1 MITKIK
7 GQFKAFKDQAV
18 KVMAHPVRRTVGIG
32 LAVLLLGMIVF
43 TVFINNKVNFHANE
57 SRGSN
62 TNELSVMPE
71 VKTSLVEK
79 KEISEN
85 VNTYGTISYYQKVN
99 VSSKLEENAAKVNF
113 DVGDAVSKGQVL
125 AELRNEEIKLG
136 LDIAKQEVKG
146 KQAALDLSDARYKSA
161 QQNIEKN
168 IESLESL
175 KLQEKQKKFE
185 LENLSHVMSNKAAL
199 LEVGG
204 ITREQF
210 REIENNYTMSK
221 MQYDGV
227 VKQIQASEIGFR
239 DSDIQAEGESI
250 PSDHQKRMEILKKI
264 NTKIEWAE
272 MNISKADIVKA
283 QLQYNSADMAYKES
297 LIRAPIDGLVAMR
310 YVEPGE
316 KVSKDKPLF
325 TLIDI
330 DSVYIEMPV
339 PETEMP
345 QIRQNQSIAL
355 KVDAYPTMKFN
366 GVVETVYP
374 MIDVKTRTA
383 TVRCKIRN
391 QKLDRKRYLLL
402 PGMFVRADITTSAKK
417 ESLVVPFEAMAQ
429 KDSSQIKLF
438 LVKRSTTETNVG
450 YVVEKWVPYTKIADN
465 YIELAQGV
473 DPGDSVAISG
483 LDFLETGMKVKIKD

>member
-7 GQFKAFKDQAV
+7 GQMKAFKDQAGR
-18 KVMAHPVRRTVGIG
+18 VMAHPVRRTVGIG
-32 LAVLLLGMIVF
+32 LAVVLLGMIVF
-43 TVFINNKVNFHANE
+43 TVFINNKINLRGNDT
-57 SRGSN
+57 RGSN

-71 VKTSLVEK
+71 VKTALVEK
-79 KEISEN
+79 KELTEN
-85 VNTYGTISYYQKVN
+85 VNTYGTISYFQKVN
-99 VSSKLEENAAKVNF
+99 VSSKLEEIAARVNF

-125 AELRNEEIKLG
+125 TELRNDEIKLG

-185 LENLSHVMSNKAAL
+185 LENLSHVLSNKAAL

-204 ITREQF
+204 ITREQY
-210 REIENNYTMSK
+210 REVENNFTMSK
-221 MQYDGV
+221 MQYDGII
-227 VKQIQASEIGFR
+227 KQIQASEIGFR
-239 DSDIQAEGESI
+239 DSDIRSEGESV
-250 PSDHQKRMEILKKI
+250 PSDRSRKVEVLKKI

-272 MNISKADIVKA
+272 MNISKAEIVKS
-283 QLQYNSADMAYKES
+283 QLQYNSAEMSYRES

-310 YVEPGE
+310 YIEPGE
-316 KVSKDKPLF
+316 KVARDKPIF

-330 DSVYIEMPV
+330 EYVYIEMPV
-339 PETEMP
+339 PETELP
-345 QIRQNQSIAL
+345 QIRQNQSVSM
-355 KVDAYPTMKFN
+355 KVDAYPTMSFK
-366 GVVETVYP
+366 GMVETVYP

-383 TVRCKIRN
+383 TVRCKIKN

-429 KDSSQIKLF
+429 KDSSQIKIF
-438 LVKRSTTETNVG
+438 LVKRSATETNVG
-450 YVVEKWVPYTKIADN
+450 FVVEKWVPYSKIADN
-465 YIELAQGV
+465 HIELAQGV
-473 DPGDSVAISG
+473 EPGDSIAISG
-483 LDFLETGMKVKIKD
+483 LDFLETGMKVKLKD